1 MKRILTKFILVLSFV
16 LISYNSYS
24 SDFIGTDITYTY
36 LSNNTYEIKLTT
48 SVVNLGTPLIR
59 PFLTVNYS
67 NNCSSGT
74 IQLPRDTTYAS
85 SISCS
90 LIDPHLII
98 EYKTQFT
105 FPSSNCN
112 DYSLNFNGPCC
123 LPNYNNVQ
131 SPTPMDELA
140 TEITALS
147 NQNTSATF
155 NTSIIR
161 FAQINSSTNIDL
173 SVNDLDGDSISYQLT
188 DASGNY
194 PSGYTAIDPFG
205 PNGTTVLNPS
215 TGELTVNPTRNGKYL
230 INVSATEFRNGI
242 KVGKVQREWA
252 IEVISNVTS
261 NSNPSLS
268 GINNTNLYTL
278 NACIGDTID
287 FTAQITDL
295 DTNQTIKATLLNP
308 IFLSK
313 IITTGRTVNFKWI
326 IDSAFGVGTYTPTIQ
341 LNDSNCGVTNF
352 SYTINVD
359 SCITTSIQENK
370 KESFTL
376 YPNPTSGELFISI
389 PKNLEISLITIRS
402 FTGHIVDEIYPIH
415 KTVDIDLSS
424 HSPGIYFIS
433 VQSINSITTK
443 KVILTK

>member
-1 MKRILTKFILVLSFV
+1 MKKILTKFTLVLSFL

-24 SDFIGTDITYTY
+24 SDFIGADITYSHI
-36 LSNNTYEIKLTT
+36 SNNTYEIKVT
-48 SVVNLGTPLIR
+48 SFVANIGTPIIR
-59 PFLTVNYS
+59 SFLSVSYS

-74 IQLPRDTTYAS
+74 FQLQRDTTYAS

-105 FPSSNCN
+105 FPINNCSE
-112 DYSLNFNGPCC
+112 YLLNFNGPCC
-123 LPNYNNVQ
+123 LPNYTNVQ
-131 SPTPMDELA
+131 SPTSLDELTA
-140 TEITALS
+140 EISAL
-147 NQNTSATF
+147 NVQNTSATF

-161 FAQINSSTNIDL
+161 FAQINSTTNIDL
-173 SVNDLDGDSISYQLT
+173 SANDLDGDSISYQLT

-194 PSGYTAIDPFG
+194 PSGYSAINPFG
-205 PNGTTVLNPS
+205 PNGSTALNPL
-215 TGELTVNPTRNGKYL
+215 TGVLTVNPTRGGIYL

-252 IEVISNVTS
+252 IEVISNVAS
-261 NSNPSLS
+261 NNNPSLS
-268 GINNTNLYTL
+268 GINNSNLYTL

-295 DTNQTIKATLLNP
+295 DTNQTVKATLLNP

-389 PKNLEISLITIRS
+389 PKDLEVSLITIRS
-402 FTGHIVDEIYPIH
+402 FTGQIVDEIYPIH

-433 VQSINSITTK
+433 VHSINSITTK
-443 KVILTK
+443 KIILTK